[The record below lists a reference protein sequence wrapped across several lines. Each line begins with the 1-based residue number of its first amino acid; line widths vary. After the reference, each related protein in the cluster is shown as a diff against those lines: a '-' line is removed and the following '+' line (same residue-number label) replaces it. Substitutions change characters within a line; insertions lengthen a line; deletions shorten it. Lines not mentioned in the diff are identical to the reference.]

1 MDGLYLFGATATA
14 VVCIVV
20 AMVLKSKLK
29 RMQTIVSYYRS
40 AKEAE
45 SAFAA
50 SEGKKQKTFAYGTV
64 VYLPPK
70 SKVTV
75 DFGSAKVWPPVYKKK
90 DSSPR
95 VLLVSTWTTGKLALP
110 GGGAKKNESVLETVN
125 REFLEETGCKSL
137 TFEESDYIAS
147 KIETKI
153 SSNGLRDLKL
163 IHFYLKTV
171 DDEVEFNKILTDFH
185 TDPKRKGFV
194 DEIFAPVAVPI
205 WIEGPENPN
214 DICWNNNC
222 WGLPRLLTSGTF
234 REREDLVVLL
244 QCSGVVSLS
253 VMERVFKLANVIEI
267 QYRNLTLATQLCS
280 VVNWALGET
289 DTSLPTFAAWVQTP
303 GLEAVLTAAAAA
315 KNE

>member
-1 MDGLYLFGATATA
+1 MDGLYLFGATAMA
-14 VVCIVV
+14 VVCIVL
-20 AMVLKSKLK
+20 AILSKSKPK
-29 RMQTIVSYYRS
+29 RMQTVFNYYQS

-64 VYLPPK
+64 VYVPSQ
-70 SKVTV
+70 SKVAV
-75 DFGSAKVWPPVYKKK
+75 DFGSAVWPPVYQKK

-137 TFEESDYIAS
+137 TFEESDYIVS

-153 SSNGLRDLKL
+153 VPKGLRDLKL

-171 DDEVEFNKILTDFH
+171 DDEVEFNQILTDFH
-185 TDPKRKGFV
+185 ADPKRKGFV

-234 REREDLVVLL
+234 REREDLVALL

-253 VMERVFKLANVIEI
+253 VMERVFKLANVIEL
-267 QYRNLTLATQLCS
+267 QYRNATLAKQLCS

-289 DTSLPTFAAWVQTP
+289 DTSLPTFAAWLQTS
-303 GLEAVLTAAAAA
+303 GLETVLTSAAGA